1 MDLHQSASPNR
12 IRRSRGQRVH
22 DKRNRLLSVKPAKN
36 AYIQLYLDGGQ
47 RFSYRPNVS
56 MIGGTLIFSIP
67 SPPFLSRTAECSPA
81 ARIEIKLAV

>member
-1 MDLHQSASPNR
+1 LEAWKPVLSSNR
-12 IRRSRGQRVH
+12 QTRV
-22 DKRNRLLSVKPAKN
+22 
-36 AYIQLYLDGGQ
+36 IQLYLDGGQ
-47 RFSYRPNVS
+47 HFSYRPNVS